1 MYRASPLIKESRERV
16 ELVWSAG
23 DAGVDG
29 DMKQSTSSAMTV
41 GLCYGPQ
48 AASSHEMVQQEQQRT
63 QQKYLERTQQKYLER
78 TQRKQRRHRAPWS
91 AGRKC

>member
-1 MYRASPLIKESRERV
+1 MAIDIQSFPLIKEPHERV

-41 GLCYGPQ
+41 PLCYRYRPQ
-48 AASSHEMVQQEQQRT
+48 AVTEGCSKQQRA
-63 QQKYLERTQQKYLER
+63 QQKNM
-78 TQRKQRRHRAPWS
+78 
-91 AGRKC
+91 

>member
-1 MYRASPLIKESRERV
+1 MAINVQSLPLIKESRERV

-41 GLCYGPQ
+41 ALCYGPQ

-63 QQKYLERTQQKYLER
+63 QQKYVER